1 MKKYRVTY
9 LPFPQS
15 DAEASDV
22 ILYAMDEAA
31 ARTQFE
37 QRFPAWSFKEAKQ
50 EG

>member
-22 ILYAMDEAA
+22 ILYAVDEARCPDPVRA
-31 ARTQFE
+31 AV
-37 QRFPAWSFKEAKQ
+37 P
-50 EG
+50 GMVV